1 MCVPQG
7 GYLIY
12 TGERM
17 GLKERVINNG
27 SECTKSY
34 YNPSRESSDG
44 YCGNDRLTSL
54 VTGTCSLGDTDVT
67 EVVNIM

>member
-12 TGERM
+12 TGMGGERM
-17 GLKERVINNG
+17 GLKESVFNNG
-27 SECTKSY
+27 SECKS

-44 YCGNDRLTSL
+44 YCGNDRLTHWNVFL
-54 VTGTCSLGDTDVT
+54 TRT
-67 EVVNIM
+67 